1 MLKVI
6 GQVFLVL
13 AAAVLG
19 AGVWLWL
26 AGQDLLQPLGRVWF
40 TAHAASLNLLQAVV
54 QRYIYADLWDAAFV
68 PFLLL
73 PAWNALAVLFL
84 ALAVIG
90 GIFLALGRRR
100 RRRYSFRS

>member
-1 MLKVI
+1 VLKAI

-19 AGVWLWL
+19 TGAWLWL

-54 QRYIYADLWDAAFV
+54 QRYVYADLWDAVFV

-73 PAWNALAVLFL
+73 AAWKALAVAFII
-84 ALAVIG
+84 LAVIS
-90 GIFLALGRRR
+90 GIFLAFARR
-100 RRRYSFRS
+100 RRRYTFRT

>member
-1 MLKVI
+1 MLKVL

-19 AGVWLWL
+19 AGAWLWL

-68 PFLLL
+68 PFLLM
-73 PAWNALAVLFL
+73 PAWKAFAVLFL

-90 GIFLALGRRR
+90 GTFLAFSRRR